1 MFISELFGN
10 LSYGLSVAFTTTNI
24 LFLLIGALVGM
35 VVGLFPGF
43 GPAAGIAILIPMTFG
58 LNPTTAII
66 MLSGIYYGSMYGG
79 TITSILINTPG
90 ESATVA
96 STLDGY
102 PLAQNGRAGPALV
115 MQAIASFVGG
125 TLGVILICGFAPIL
139 ADFASQFGPSEYFLI
154 IMLGMLLLT
163 TMMGENRLNGVISA
177 LFGFVISVVGVDSV
191 SGAQRYTFGS
201 PELIGGIYFVPVA
214 IGLFGIGELLHCIYT
229 GQHKRSNERL
239 EFSFRS
245 KDFWPTA
252 KDYIESKWTFLRGSV
267 IGFVA
272 GVLPGSGATI
282 GSILAYSVEKKV
294 AKEPE
299 KFGKGEMRGL
309 VAPET
314 ANNAASAGAMV
325 PLISLGIPG
334 SGATAVL
341 LGTLMMW
348 GLQPGPMLID
358 TNPELVWGLVASM
371 YMGNMILVALSI
383 VAIPIFVK
391 FLDVPYRLVV
401 PVIVIL
407 CVVGAYAMNNSII
420 ETSMLLIMGIIGFGM
435 KVYGYSPAATVLA
448 LVLGGMAESNFLQ
461 SLIIS
466 QGSLS
471 IFVERPISL
480 VLTLVMFISVAISI
494 GLKAY
499 KRAKVKKIAS
509 AHCEPATK

>member
-1 MFISELFGN
+1 MFFAEIFDN
-10 LSYGLSVAFTTTNI
+10 LSFGLSVAFTPTNV
-24 LFLLIGALVGM
+24 LFLLVGALVGM

-58 LNPTTAII
+58 LDPTTAII

-102 PLAQNGRAGPALV
+102 PMAQNGRAGPALV
-115 MQAIASFVGG
+115 MQAIASFFGG
-125 TLGVILICGFAPIL
+125 TLGVVLICGFAPLL
-139 ADFASQFGPSEYFLI
+139 ANFASSFGPSEYFLI
-154 IMLGMLLLT
+154 IMLGLLLLT

-177 LFGFVISVVGVDSV
+177 LFGFAIAMVGVDSV

-214 IGLFGIGELLHCIYT
+214 IGLFGIGELLYCIYT
-229 GQHKRSNERL
+229 GQHKKENERL
-239 EFSFRS
+239 QFSFRS
-245 KDFWPTA
+245 KDFWPTT
-252 KDYIESKWTFLRGSV
+252 KDYISSRYTFIRGSV

-294 AKEPE
+294 AKDPE
-299 KFGKGEMRGL
+299 KFGKGEVRGL

-341 LGTLMMW
+341 LGALMMW

-358 TNPELVWGLVASM
+358 SNPDLVWGLVASM

-383 VAIPIFVK
+383 LAIPLFVK
-391 FLDVPYRLVV
+391 FLDIPYRLVV

-407 CVVGAYAMNNSII
+407 CVIGAYALNNSII
-420 ETSMLLIMGIIGFGM
+420 ETSMLLIMGLVGFGM
-435 KVYGYSPAATVLA
+435 KLYGYSPAATVLA
-448 LVLGGMAESNFLQ
+448 LVLGGMAESMFLQ

-466 QGSLS
+466 QGSLA
-471 IFVERPISL
+471 IFIERPISL
-480 VLTLVMFISVAISI
+480 VLTLVMFSTIGFSVVLQVVSKLRAS
-494 GLKAY
+494 KATLPSY
-499 KRAKVKKIAS
+499 K
-509 AHCEPATK
+509 

>member
-1 MFISELFGN
+1 MFFAEIFDN
-10 LSYGLSVAFTTTNI
+10 LTFGLSVAFTPTNV
-24 LFLLIGALVGM
+24 LFLLVGALVGM

-102 PLAQNGRAGPALV
+102 PMAQNGRAGPALV
-115 MQAIASFVGG
+115 MQAIASFFGG
-125 TLGVILICGFAPIL
+125 TLGVVLICGFAPIL
-139 ADFASQFGPSEYFLI
+139 ANFASSFGPSEYFLI
-154 IMLGMLLLT
+154 IMLGLLLLT
-163 TMMGENRLNGVISA
+163 TMMGDNRLNGVISA
-177 LFGFVISVVGVDSV
+177 LFGFAIAMVGVDSV

-214 IGLFGIGELLHCIYT
+214 IGLFGIGELLYCIYT
-229 GQHKRSNERL
+229 GQHKKINDRL
-239 EFSFRS
+239 QFSFRS
-245 KDFWPTA
+245 KDFWPT
-252 KDYIESKWTFLRGSV
+252 KRDYISSKFTFVRGSV
-267 IGFVA
+267 IGFIA

-294 AKEPE
+294 AKDPE
-299 KFGKGEMRGL
+299 AFGKGEIRGL

-341 LGTLMMW
+341 LGALMMW

-358 TNPELVWGLVASM
+358 SNPDLVWGLVASM

-383 VAIPIFVK
+383 VAIPLFVK
-391 FLDVPYRLVV
+391 FLDIPYRLVV

-407 CVVGAYAMNNSII
+407 CVIGAYALNNSII
-420 ETSMLLIMGIIGFGM
+420 ETSMLLIMGLVGFGM
-435 KVYGYSPAATVLA
+435 KLYGYSPAATVLA
-448 LVLGGMAESNFLQ
+448 LVLGGMAESTFLQ

-466 QGSLS
+466 QGSLA
-471 IFVERPISL
+471 IFVQRPISL
-480 VLTLVMFISVAISI
+480 VLTLIMFSTI
-494 GLKAY
+494 GFSLLVRYIKKKHDEKATQSDPSE
-499 KRAKVKKIAS
+499 VG
-509 AHCEPATK
+509 

>member
-1 MFISELFGN
+1 MVFAEIFEHLAF
-10 LSYGLSVAFTTTNI
+10 GLSVALTPTNV

-58 LNPTTAII
+58 LDPTTAII

-102 PLAQNGRAGPALV
+102 PMAQQGRAGPALV

-125 TLGVILICGFAPIL
+125 TLGVILICGFAPLL
-139 ADFASQFGPSEYFLI
+139 ANFASSFGPSEYFLI
-154 IMLGMLLLT
+154 IMLGLLLLT
-163 TMMGENRLNGVISA
+163 TMMGENRLNGIISA
-177 LFGFVISVVGVDSV
+177 LFGFAIAMVGVDSV

-214 IGLFGIGELLHCIYT
+214 IGLFGIGELLYCIYT
-229 GQHKRSNERL
+229 GQHKRENERVQ
-239 EFSFRS
+239 FSFRS
-245 KDFWPTA
+245 RDFWPTT
-252 KDYIESKWTFLRGSV
+252 KDYISSRFTFVRGSI

-294 AKEPE
+294 ADDPE
-299 KFGKGEMRGL
+299 RFGKGEMRGL

-341 LGTLMMW
+341 LGALMMW

-358 TNPELVWGLVASM
+358 SNPDLVWGLVASM

-383 VAIPIFVK
+383 LAIPLFVK
-391 FLDVPYRLVV
+391 FLDIPYRLVV

-407 CVVGAYAMNNSII
+407 CVIGAYALNNSII
-420 ETSMLLIMGIIGFGM
+420 ETSMLLIMGVVGFGM
-435 KVYGYSPAATVLA
+435 KLYGYSPAATVLA
-448 LVLGGMAESNFLQ
+448 LVLGGMAESTFLQ

-466 QGSLS
+466 QGSLA

-480 VLTLVMFISVAISI
+480 VLTLVMLSTL
-494 GLKAY
+494 GLSLALRIYKKARRN
-499 KRAKVKKIAS
+499 KQPEVNCEHAK
-509 AHCEPATK
+509 

>member
-1 MFISELFGN
+1 MFLSEMFAN
-10 LSYGLSVAFTTTNI
+10 LSFGLSVAFTTTN
-24 LFLLIGALVGM
+24 LFFLLVGAFVGM

-58 LNPTTAII
+58 LDPTTAII
-66 MLSGIYYGSMYGG
+66 LLSGIYYGSMYGG

-102 PLAQNGRAGPALV
+102 PLAKQGRAGPALV

-125 TLGVILICGFAPIL
+125 TIGVVLICGFAPLL
-139 ADFASQFGPSEYFLI
+139 AQFASSFGPSEYFLI
-154 IMLGMLLLT
+154 IMLGLLLLT
-163 TMMGENRLNGVISA
+163 TMMGDNRLNGMVSA
-177 LFGFVISVVGVDSV
+177 LFGFAIAMVGVDSV

-214 IGLFGIGELLHCIYT
+214 IGLFGIGELLYCIYT
-229 GQHKRSNERL
+229 GQHKQEVSRVS
-239 EFSFRS
+239 FSLFS
-245 KDFWPTA
+245 KDFWPNT
-252 KDYIESKWTFLRGSV
+252 KDYFESRFTFFRGSI
-267 IGFVA
+267 IGFIA

-299 KFGKGEMRGL
+299 KFGKGEMKGL

-325 PLISLGIPG
+325 PLIALGIPG

-341 LGTLMMW
+341 LGALMMW

-358 TNPELVWGLVASM
+358 SNPDLVWGLIASM
-371 YMGNMILVALSI
+371 YMGNMVLVILSI
-383 VAIPIFVK
+383 VAIPLFVK
-391 FLDVPYRLVV
+391 FLDIPYRLVV

-407 CVVGAYAMNNSII
+407 CVVGAYALNNSII
-420 ETSMLLIMGIIGFGM
+420 ETSMLIVMGIVGFGM

-448 LVLGGMAESNFLQ
+448 LVLGGMAESTFLQ

-466 QGSLS
+466 QGNLD
-471 IFVERPISL
+471 IFVQRPISL
-480 VLTLVMFISVAISI
+480 VLSSVMFAAIGIS
-494 GLKAY
+494 GFFKLRQCLKA
-499 KRAKVKKIAS
+499 KRS
-509 AHCEPATK
+509 A